1 MVKDNVRFGSICMVI
16 SSLFFALMQFFVK
29 MAGDLPFWE
38 KAFFRNILSVLIVG
52 SILLLRRQSLLGEKR
67 NRRLLMQRSFFG
79 TLGVVLYFYSLG
91 YLNMADA
98 AMLNRI
104 SPFVVMGIAAL
115 WLKERVSK
123 AQIAGLLVTF
133 AGVLMIIRP
142 EFSLQ
147 FLPALGGFASAVF
160 AGVAYVLVRVLKGRE
175 EPLTIVFFFSLF
187 STVVLLPAFV
197 LTYVPPEPVQWAY
210 LSGIGLAALLGQ
222 FFLTVAYK
230 YAPAGEVSIFSYVMV
245 VFSVIL
251 GYTFL
256 NEVPDIL
263 SMAGGLLILTTAV
276 ALYLGDRTR
285 GRGQILKE
293 DIEEY

>member
-38 KAFFRNILSVLIVG
+38 KAFFRNAVSVLIVG
-52 SILLLRRQSLLGEKR
+52 TILLVRRRSLLGEK
-67 NRRLLMQRSFFG
+67 NNLGLLMQRSFFG
-79 TLGVVLYFYSLG
+79 TLGVILYFYSLG
-91 YLNMADA
+91 HLNMADA

-115 WLKERVSK
+115 WLKERVSRG
-123 AQIAGLLVTF
+123 QLIGLAVTF
-133 AGVLMIIRP
+133 SGVLMIIRP
-142 EFSLQ
+142 EFSLR

-187 STVVLLPAFV
+187 STVVLLPAFIIS
-197 LTYVPPEPVQWAY
+197 YVPPAPVQWAY
-210 LSGIGLAALLGQ
+210 LAGIGLTALLGQ

-256 NEVPDIL
+256 NEVPDAL
-263 SMAGGLLILTTAV
+263 SVAGGLLILSTAV
-276 ALYLGDRTR
+276 ALYVGDRSR
-285 GRGQILKE
+285 GRGRILKE